1 MIVEHVYAFTEFQG
15 LLMRKR
21 VYVILIVP
29 DKSAPGV
36 DLDKVANY
44 LLFFL
49 TPPSPFLLVLLLVSR
64 IWLHK
69 RTIKN
74 SFFLWGI
81 SLYMEHILYNNI
93 YSGIIL
99 DFDKL
104 TKEGTAYVFRYL
116 VAGFRGF

>member
-44 LLFFL
+44 LFFFL
-49 TPPSPFLLVLLLVSR
+49 SLSPLSFLISFTSRLVFGYTQ
-64 IWLHK
+64 K
-69 RTIKN
+69 TQAIKK
-74 SFFLWGI
+74 FFLSI
-81 SLYMEHILYNNI
+81 ERNKLVEHIVI
-93 YSGIIL
+93 Q
-99 DFDKL
+99 
-104 TKEGTAYVFRYL
+104 
-116 VAGFRGF
+116 

>member
-49 TPPSPFLLVLLLVSR
+49 TPLSFLISFLVSR

-104 TKEGTAYVFRYL
+104 TKKGTAYVFRYL

>member
-1 MIVEHVYAFTEFQG
+1 MHLRSFQG

-44 LLFFL
+44 LLFFSFL
-49 TPPSPFLLVLLLVSR
+49 FFPSPPFFLISFTFYVFR

-69 RTIKN
+69 RTIKK
-74 SFFLWGI
+74 FFL
-81 SLYMEHILYNNI
+81 SLLLILIQLIHEILYNNI
-93 YSGIIL
+93 Q
-99 DFDKL
+99 
-104 TKEGTAYVFRYL
+104 E
-116 VAGFRGF
+116 

>member
-44 LLFFL
+44 LFFFL
-49 TPPSPFLLVLLLVSR
+49 SPSPFLLVLRLVS
-64 IWLHK
+64 
-69 RTIKN
+69 
-74 SFFLWGI
+74 
-81 SLYMEHILYNNI
+81 
-93 YSGIIL
+93 
-99 DFDKL
+99 
-104 TKEGTAYVFRYL
+104 YL
-116 VAGFRGF
+116 VTQTSN

>member
-44 LLFFL
+44 LLFFSY
-49 TPPSPFLLVLLLVSR
+49 PPPLSFLISFTSR
-64 IWLHK
+64 F
-69 RTIKN
+69 
-74 SFFLWGI
+74 S
-81 SLYMEHILYNNI
+81 
-93 YSGIIL
+93 
-99 DFDKL
+99 
-104 TKEGTAYVFRYL
+104 YL
-116 VAGFRGF
+116 VTQTNN

>member
-64 IWLHK
+64 I
-69 RTIKN
+69 
-74 SFFLWGI
+74 
-81 SLYMEHILYNNI
+81 
-93 YSGIIL
+93 
-99 DFDKL
+99 
-104 TKEGTAYVFRYL
+104 
-116 VAGFRGF
+116 